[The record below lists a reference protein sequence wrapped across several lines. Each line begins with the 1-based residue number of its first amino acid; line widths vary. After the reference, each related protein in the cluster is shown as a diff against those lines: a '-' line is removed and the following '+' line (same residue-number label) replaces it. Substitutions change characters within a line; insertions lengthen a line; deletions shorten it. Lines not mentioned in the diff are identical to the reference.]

1 MNFLACLAFLAC
13 FGPDE
18 GTALGSPKFK
28 VSPEQPLGWRGDG
41 SGRFP
46 GATPPL
52 TWERARQGNGF
63 TTKNLLW
70 ATPLP
75 AVGISSPIVVGNRIF
90 LTAGFTDLLCI
101 DKASGQILWLRS
113 NPEFEALTAEER
125 KTEPAYAAKLDPL
138 LPKLLQAN
146 ADVVEALNAQAGNAL
161 SAAYRAPEALAKK
174 KAVEKEIRDQLQAI
188 DRKKFS
194 GNWAQVIYGYC
205 TETPASDG
213 KVVCA
218 LFATGVS
225 ACYDLD
231 GNRKWIARGSIGGE
245 EKGHYS
251 SPLMQGKQFVVWGDP
266 ELRAYDV
273 ETGRVLWTQ
282 PARGSNCGSIIR
294 LRSGGEWV
302 AGVQTS
308 SFSRL
313 RDGRQVWKGPE
324 LNYTFTTS
332 IVEGNTIYAWSSG
345 GDKTFRSY
353 GIPAGTEGGQIQ
365 PRLTFKKP
373 EWAADEL
380 AGKFEKGDLNASPLY
395 VDGLIYHLYCGGGL
409 AVHDAATG
417 EVLYRKV
424 LPMKART
431 EYWAW
436 GGASASPALAGKRIY
451 LMDNQGTTVVIAP
464 GRQYKELAVNRVEET
479 QDGKT
484 QVQNLAS
491 PFFEGA
497 RLYYRSAGH
506 LYCIGER

>member
-1 MNFLACLAFLAC
+1 MKLILCLALVVLGA
-13 FGPDE
+13 DE
-18 GTALGSPKFK
+18 GTDLGSPKYK
-28 VSPEQPLGWRGDG
+28 VSPDLPLGWRGDG
-41 SGRFP
+41 TGRFP

-52 TWERARQGNGF
+52 TWERARQGNGY
-63 TTKNLLW
+63 TARNVIW

-75 AVGISSPIVVGNRIF
+75 PVGISSPIVVGGRVF
-90 LTAGFTDLLCI
+90 VTAGFTDLVCL
-101 DKASGQILWLRS
+101 DKATGRILWLRS
-113 NPEFEALTAEER
+113 HPEVEALTPEER
-125 KTEPAYAAKLDPL
+125 KAEPAYAAKVDPL

-146 ADVVEALNAQAGNAL
+146 SEVVEALNAQAATAL
-161 SAAYRAPEALAKK
+161 TSAPRAPEAIARK
-174 KAVEKEIRDQLQAI
+174 KAIEKEIRDALTSI

-194 GNWAQVIYGYC
+194 GNWAQAIYGYC

-213 KVVCA
+213 KHVCA

-231 GNRKWIARGSIGGE
+231 GNRKWIARGAIGGE

-251 SPLMQGKQFVVWGDP
+251 SPAIAGRQFVVWGDP
-266 ELRAYDV
+266 EIRGYDV
-273 ETGRVLWTQ
+273 ETGRLLWTN
-282 PARGSNCGSIIR
+282 PAKGSNCGSIVR
-294 LRSGGEWV
+294 LRAGGEWV

-308 SFSRL
+308 CFVRL
-313 RDGRQVWKGPE
+313 RDGRPIWKGAD
-324 LNYTFTTS
+324 LNYQFTTS
-332 IVEGNTIYAWSSG
+332 IVEGDTLYAWSPG
-345 GDKTFRSY
+345 GNKEFKAWKM
-353 GIPAGTEGGQIQ
+353 PAGEGGQVQ
-365 PRLTFKKP
+365 PKLTFKKP

-395 VDGLIYHLYCGGGL
+395 VDGLIYQLYCGGGL
-409 AVHDAATG
+409 AVLDAATG
-417 EVLYRKV
+417 EVVYRKV

-431 EYWAW
+431 EYWGW

-464 GRQYKELAVNRVEET
+464 GRQYKELAVNRIAES
-479 QDGKT
+479 QDGQT

-491 PFFEGA
+491 PFFEGT